1 MDSERAVVQHCGS
14 SQCTTL
20 YRIAWLSRLHCPAD
34 CSADSFPQVLI
45 ADFFFVCL
53 ALAWLA
59 AGVGEKGAL
68 HSSVSANPFCHSGAA
83 TSPASVDSPAWRL
96 AHVT

>member
-1 MDSERAVVQHCGS
+1 MQ
-14 SQCTTL
+14 QCVTPYCTML
-20 YRIAWLSRLHCPAD
+20 YSNAWLKRMHSTAD
-34 CSADSFPQVLI
+34 CSADSIPQVLI

-68 HSSVSANPFCHSGAA
+68 HTSVSPNS
-83 TSPASVDSPAWRL
+83 L
-96 AHVT
+96 

>member
-1 MDSERAVVQHCGS
+1 M
-14 SQCTTL
+14 
-20 YRIAWLSRLHCPAD
+20 
-34 CSADSFPQVLI
+34 LI

-68 HSSVSANPFCHSGAA
+68 HSSVSPNSSCLGVAA
-83 TSPASVDSPAWRL
+83 TTISYVNSSPWQL
-96 AHVT
+96 AHVL